1 MIVNASRLS
10 WPFHNSTRRHRKHTH
25 HSAFMQDDII
35 VVVLLT
41 LQTFP
46 VVSFQILLCGLSKLS
61 AFDQPYHEPKH
72 TSAVFSM
79 AAPGSHSSLLGIFI
93 IFPDK
98 ELIDD
103 HLVLG
108 RIQRENKAIVLNA
121 PNDREVH
128 TMYSTEECQGLQKYK
143 RQVVQICQICT
154 CLSKN
159 PSLTK
164 KSTRRRYHMV
174 SFQCPVFAAWTK
186 TP

>member
-1 MIVNASRLS
+1 
-10 WPFHNSTRRHRKHTH
+10 
-25 HSAFMQDDII
+25 MQDDII

-46 VVSFQILLCGLSKLS
+46 VVSFQILLCGLSKVS
-61 AFDQPYHEPKH
+61 AFDQPYHEPN
-72 TSAVFSM
+72 TLRRFSLWQ
-79 AAPGSHSSLLGIFI
+79 PQGLIPHFLEFFI

-108 RIQRENKAIVLNA
+108 RIQRENKAIVFNA

-128 TMYSTEECQGLQKYK
+128 AMYSTEECQGLQKYK

-159 PSLTK
+159 PSVTNN
-164 KSTRRRYHMV
+164 STGRN
-174 SFQCPVFAAWTK
+174 
-186 TP
+186 